1 MKLKGLVVLMI
12 VVAVGLFMVAGCSKD
27 QPAAT
32 SSADSD
38 HGHDQDAH
46 AENDADHDADHDSHE
61 GHDHDGQGHAEEAT
75 AKYANT
81 KCPIMGSV
89 IKPEKVTA
97 SLVKEYKG
105 QKVAF
110 CCAGC
115 PDKWDALS
123 DEDKATKL
131 LASK

>member
-1 MKLKGLVVLMI
+1 MVVVGFGLVM
-12 VVAVGLFMVAGCSKD
+12 FAGCSKD
-27 QPAAT
+27 EPAAAST
-32 SSADSD
+32 AD
-38 HGHDQDAH
+38 HGH
-46 AENDADHDADHDSHE
+46 EHDADGNHPE
-61 GHDHDGQGHAEEAT
+61 TAT
-75 AKYANT
+75 AQFANT

-97 SLVKEYKG
+97 SLVKEYKD

-110 CCAGC
+110 YCAGC
-115 PDKWDALS
+115 PEKWDALS